1 MRFSARYLWVVLLTA
16 LSLPMLLPTLIA
28 AQSATQ
34 QPAKT
39 PRSSVSGRV
48 TIKEKGVGGVVVGLR
63 RSELQMPFEPYQK
76 ATTDADGFYRIN
88 NVAPGNYEVLP
99 FAPAFVQAGTNA
111 RSKQVLIGDDD

>member
-1 MRFSARYLWVVLLTA
+1 MRFSARYLCAVLLTA
-16 LSLPMLLPTLIA
+16 LSLPMLVV

-34 QPAKT
+34 QTAKT

-63 RSELQMPFEPYQK
+63 RSEMQMPFEPYQK

-111 RSKQVLIGDDD
+111 RSKQV